1 MDQSI
6 FEGLV
11 KDVVANL
18 YDYAALETHP
28 LLYSVFQPPAGYNGS
43 RLEYVRQVFVDA
55 IEQLRPDRK
64 EANPSAPEWR
74 PYLILYKRYVEGL
87 SLPDLS
93 ALLAVSD
100 RQIRRDHHRAMQ
112 ALANLLWAGLYPA
125 DTPATAES
133 THADALFEVHKE
145 AIDPLETVR
154 GVHQILRARL
164 ESQGIQLEYDVDP
177 NPASVLTDRVV
188 LRQILISLFNS
199 AVHLHDSGPILIRS
213 FQHGSEHCLQISV
226 TLPSGWEVEGEPD
239 GQDTVGYWLE
249 RINARMEKTVLQPP
263 LSGGQSGRTYVRSL
277 YLPLLGSKTVLV
289 VDDQPPAIALFRRY
303 LSQYGFNI
311 VGVNQANQALDMAVR
326 LHPAL
331 ITLDVMM
338 PKTDGWEV
346 LQNLKSNEETRD
358 IPVLICSAWE
368 EPELSQ
374 SLGAAGFLK
383 KPITQKQLLDAFTR
397 LNLF

>member
-1 MDQSI
+1 
-6 FEGLV
+6 
-11 KDVVANL
+11 
-18 YDYAALETHP
+18 
-28 LLYSVFQPPAGYNGS
+28 
-43 RLEYVRQVFVDA
+43 
-55 IEQLRPDRK
+55 
-64 EANPSAPEWR
+64 
-74 PYLILYKRYVEGL
+74 
-87 SLPDLS
+87 
-93 ALLAVSD
+93 
-100 RQIRRDHHRAMQ
+100 MQ

-277 YLPLLGSKTVLV
+277 YPAAACSKTVLV
-289 VDDQPPAIALFRRY
+289 WTNQPPRLPCSGAIFPVWY
-303 LSQYGFNI
+303 LISWVSTRQISAGH
-311 VGVNQANQALDMAVR
+311 GGTSS
-326 LHPAL
+326 PARSRWM
-331 ITLDVMM
+331 DM

-346 LQNLKSNEETRD
+346 LQNSNPMRRRATPE
-358 IPVLICSAWE
+358 LNCSA
-368 EPELSQ
+368 
-374 SLGAAGFLK
+374 
-383 KPITQKQLLDAFTR
+383 
-397 LNLF
+397 